1 MTTKKLLQY
10 AAFCSIIIQNMM
22 PLTGTADRVLPGK
35 GTGSM
40 DKTTLAHLC
49 ELSKLD
55 FTEEQQDAVI
65 AQMDDI
71 IALMDKIK
79 EYDVTYDDTQ
89 DHSEIPYGALRED
102 AAQPSYDT
110 ARLQQNTQPR
120 DDCYVVPKMME

>member
-1 MTTKKLLQY
+1 
-10 AAFCSIIIQNMM
+10 
-22 PLTGTADRVLPGK
+22 
-35 GTGSM
+35 M

-65 AQMDDI
+65 AQMDDQ
-71 IALMDKIK
+71 IK

-89 DHSEIPYGALRED
+89 DHNEIPYQALRED
-102 AAQPSYDT
+102 VAQPSYDT

>member
-1 MTTKKLLQY
+1 
-10 AAFCSIIIQNMM
+10 
-22 PLTGTADRVLPGK
+22 
-35 GTGSM
+35 M

-71 IALMDKIK
+71 IALMDQIK

-89 DHSEIPYGALRED
+89 DHNEIPYQALRED
-102 AAQPSYDT
+102 VAQPSYDT
-110 ARLQQNTQPR
+110 ARLQRNTQPR

>member
-1 MTTKKLLQY
+1 
-10 AAFCSIIIQNMM
+10 
-22 PLTGTADRVLPGK
+22 
-35 GTGSM
+35 M

-71 IALMDKIK
+71 IALMDQIK

-89 DHSEIPYGALRED
+89 DHNEIPYQALRED
-102 AAQPSYDT
+102 VAQPSYDT

-120 DDCYVVPKMME
+120 DNCYVVPKMME